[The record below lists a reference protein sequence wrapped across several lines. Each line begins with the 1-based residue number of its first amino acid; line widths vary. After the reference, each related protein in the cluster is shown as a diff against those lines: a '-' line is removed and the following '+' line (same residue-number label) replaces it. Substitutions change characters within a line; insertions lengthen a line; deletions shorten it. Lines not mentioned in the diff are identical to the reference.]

1 MFREGNLVVHNKK
14 LKRVTWVS
22 REKSSIEVKCLK
34 TGNYSDFCRDRF
46 HLVKHARIMRVAKP
60 IPTLLL
66 LLSVIIAGFISVYS
80 TTDSIS
86 LGLLTALVI
95 FYTGITK
102 RWYFYQSYSY

>member
-1 MFREGNLVVHNKK
+1 MFQEGNLVVHNKK
-14 LKRVTWVS
+14 LKRVNWVS
-22 REKSSIEVKCLK
+22 GRKDSIEVKCLK
-34 TGNYSDFCRDRF
+34 TGNYNDFYKDRF
-46 HLVKHARIMRVAKP
+46 HLIKHARITRVTKP

-66 LLSVIIAGFISVYS
+66 LLSVIIAGFISAYS

-102 RWYFYQSYSY
+102 RWFFYQSYSY